1 MCRARIFLR
10 LNIALMECF
19 LLFCIKCWQANL
31 YTFRE
36 QWLFIK
42 AYTHFLNS
50 EQSVHCSACTVFQLL
65 NVVFVSH
72 RRVSLLCPFS
82 FNISRSMVKKNF
94 ADGIFGNV
102 YDREAERTTGFS
114 GIRWL
119 TQKLIILGYS
129 FLDTPQ

>member
-1 MCRARIFLR
+1 MPELTFYAYDTFSSLLKNSLQVSNNSTQRNIRIMCGARIFLR

-36 QWLFIK
+36 QLLFIK

-50 EQSVHCSACTVFQLL
+50 EQSVHCSVCTVFQLL

-72 RRVSLLCPFS
+72 RRVSLLCPFA
-82 FNISRSMVKKNF
+82 NRRKKSL
-94 ADGIFGNV
+94 IFGHP
-102 YDREAERTTGFS
+102 
-114 GIRWL
+114 I
-119 TQKLIILGYS
+119 LIS
-129 FLDTPQ
+129 PAFK

>member
-1 MCRARIFLR
+1 MAKILKNGRPD
-10 LNIALMECF
+10 M
-19 LLFCIKCWQANL
+19 IK
-31 YTFRE
+31 
-36 QWLFIK
+36 
-42 AYTHFLNS
+42 
-50 EQSVHCSACTVFQLL
+50 QLL
-65 NVVFVSH
+65 TLVQLKLKCSPSAPLVQNN
-72 RRVSLLCPFS
+72 FS

-129 FLDTPQ
+129 FLDAQ